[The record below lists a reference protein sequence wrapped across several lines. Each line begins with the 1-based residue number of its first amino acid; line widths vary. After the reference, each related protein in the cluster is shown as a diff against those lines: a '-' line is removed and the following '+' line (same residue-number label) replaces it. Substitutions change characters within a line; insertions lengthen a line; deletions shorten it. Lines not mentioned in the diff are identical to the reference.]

1 MIQTMDPASPFP
13 VFITPT
19 GQKIFHHSP
28 QETKFV
34 YHEIFEDRI
43 YFRHGI
49 TLKQNDTVF
58 DIGAN
63 IGLFS
68 LFVAQHF
75 PTTTVHAFEPSPQI
89 YKILQAN
96 LAPFGP
102 RAVPHNSG
110 IAAHPG
116 QATFTYYP
124 HYSIMSGFHA
134 HPTHDMQTLRSAIKT
149 QLQSASPEADVE
161 DRHVDW
167 IVQAALAEQEQ
178 FTCELRT
185 VSDILDETST
195 SELALLKIDAEGS
208 ELDILS
214 GIGAEHWPRI
224 RQIATEI
231 HDRDGTSCP
240 RITRLLEGQGFRCIV
255 EQDPHLQNSGITN
268 CYALRHPQ
276 N

>member
-1 MIQTMDPASPFP
+1 MDPKTPFP
-13 VFITPT
+13 IFVTPT

-49 TLKQNDTVF
+49 TLKENDTVF

-68 LFVAQHF
+68 LFVAENF
-75 PTTTVHAFEPSPQI
+75 PTAKIHAFEPSPQI
-89 YKILQAN
+89 FKILEAN
-96 LAPFGP
+96 LARFGG
-102 RAVPHNSG
+102 RAVAHNCG
-110 IAAHPG
+110 IAGQAG

-134 HPTHDMQTLRSAIKT
+134 HPTQDMQTLRSAIKT
-149 QLQSASPEADVE
+149 QLQSASPDAKIE

-167 IVQAALAEQEQ
+167 IVQAALQEREQ

-195 SELALLKIDAEGS
+195 STLGLLKIDAEGS

-214 GIGAEHWPRI
+214 GIRPEHWPRI
-224 RQIATEI
+224 RQIAMEI
-231 HDRDGTSCP
+231 HDQDGTSCP
-240 RITRLLEGQGFRCIV
+240 RIMQLLEGQGFRCVV
-255 EQDPHLQNSGITN
+255 EQDRRLLGSGIVN
-268 CYALRHPQ
+268 CYAFLQTERLET
-276 N
+276 